1 MLKIAPSS
9 PQRRRPNTSSVNT
22 TNRNLRVRKIKM
34 AQHMGHNPGDPLQVD
49 HFPIKKERKTAM
61 TFVHSPER
69 LQHTLVP
76 ESKPD
81 EYISAQNYISEKRLS
96 TVDPSRNCS
105 DDESRNQEEHMK
117 KTVASTGFKNNK
129 FSSMMQSANSQSTYQ
144 ASQTNDHMMT

>member
-1 MLKIAPSS
+1 
-9 PQRRRPNTSSVNT
+9 
-22 TNRNLRVRKIKM
+22 
-34 AQHMGHNPGDPLQVD
+34 
-49 HFPIKKERKTAM
+49 M

-69 LQHTLVP
+69 LQQTIVP

-105 DDESRNQEEHMK
+105 DDESRNQEENMK
-117 KTVASTGFKNNK
+117 KTVASTGLKNNK
-129 FSSMMQSANSQSTYQ
+129 FSSMMQSANSQSTYP